1 MYHKWWWYVWFL
13 RYQARHT
20 EFFVLLGHF
29 LPFYP
34 TNNLENQTSEKM
46 KQNTGDIIISH
57 MSTINKNHM
66 IYDFWDM
73 ECNRQNFFS
82 FDHFL
87 SFYPSPLALP
97 FNNPK
102 NQNFEKI
109 KETPRDIYHNFTQVY
124 HKWQSH
130 DIWWFLRYQLQLQQ
144 TDFFCHPGPFFCLF
158 TP

>member
-1 MYHKWWWYVWFL
+1 MMYGSWDIKCKGQSFMSFYHFFPLWPSQQPKKSKLKKKLKKNTRRYYHFTIMYHKWWWYVWFL

-87 SFYPSPLALP
+87 SFYPSPSP
-97 FNNPK
+97 FPLTI
-102 NQNFEKI
+102 QRIKI
-109 KETPRDIYHNFTQVY
+109 LK
-124 HKWQSH
+124 K
-130 DIWWFLRYQLQLQQ
+130 
-144 TDFFCHPGPFFCLF
+144 
-158 TP
+158 